1 MKGGF
6 YWNSTGYSNLDCG
19 SIQATISTSEEYHTI
34 KFNRTFAKPPMVL
47 VSFARSGYIGS
58 TQIGVRAGSITTS
71 ECIVMTNNTSSANN
85 IVTIYWIAVSKD
97 MV

>member
-1 MKGGF
+1 MYNYSVLAK
-6 YWNSTGYSNLDCG
+6 YTRSNLDCG
-19 SIQATISTSEEYHTI
+19 SIQATLSVSEEYHTI

-47 VSFARSGYIGS
+47 VSFARSGYVGS
-58 TQIGVRAGSITTS
+58 TQIGVRAGSVKTS
-71 ECIVMTNNTSSANN
+71 ECVVMTGNKSSTNN